1 MRWLSGALLALAV
14 LLLAAAAGIGWLVGT
29 EQGLQ
34 WAAARVPGLHTEG
47 LRGHLAGEVTAETLA
62 FESSAVRLRAEQV
75 SVRAH
80 LAALLGGRLTLQ
92 PLRAQ
97 KIELELRSAGEKPS
111 EPFRLPLQLHIGN
124 ARVDTLIVQGHVIRD
139 LQVEHARFG
148 EDVSLA
154 GSLTYPHEQFPA
166 RAKVDLR
173 GTPERIEARVAGEVA
188 GVAVEGRGE
197 VVPRS
202 AQRLQQ
208 IDARAGPID
217 LARFGA
223 PRTALTLELRGT
235 LSAGG
240 ALAGTLWAHNAASG
254 PVDAD
259 RLPFTRLEARF
270 ITDFSSAR
278 LDSVRATLAGGG
290 TVQGEAT
297 LEPRALHAK
306 LAAAAINLRALHS
319 RLRSSAL
326 HGPLQLSLTP
336 ERQWAR
342 ARLTQAGLGFTAEAV
357 RTGELIEVQELRVLA
372 DAGEVSATGQLALS
386 ARKRFSANLV
396 VKNFN
401 PAALGDY
408 PAGLL
413 TGKFAARGT
422 LEPRAF
428 DLDWDLADSTLYG
441 QTFQSAG
448 SAHITGERVAQ
459 AQGELRLGENRL
471 SARGAYG
478 RPGDAIVLELDAPR
492 LEQFTPLAGGARVRG
507 TLAGALRNPR
517 VALVGEADALTLPGG
532 AEVRNASVKLDG
544 TFDAH
549 VAELSAQA
557 PAYALDITARLR
569 GAYRARGWAGEI
581 AALRNAGAFPLEL
594 SAPAPLRVSAE
605 RIELGRFDARLAE
618 GRVLSREAAWTPQRF
633 ASSGEFSRLPAQ
645 WLVVAAGLGER
656 VNATLLLDGEWEL
669 ARAPQLEGFVRARRV
684 DGDVALTGAQP
695 FSLGVESAALEVR
708 LQNERASARAEART
722 QLARLALQGE
732 LMPALAL
739 EGKIEFA
746 DLGTL
751 TRPYL
756 EAARVDGR
764 LSAELRASGTLSEP
778 RFHGTL
784 AGEALA
790 LELPLY
796 GVRLKDGSLKA
807 TVDGDHLRLESLTAR
822 GGEGR
827 FSASGVLPLAL
838 EGSARV
844 AWRAEKLALL
854 ERSDMRLIASGE
866 GEASYDGKRIGL
878 TGDLRA
884 ERGHFELARDRL
896 PTLGEDVVVLGRRA
910 RTRNERLKLP
920 VALDLRLDLGDNL
933 VVQGY
938 GYDGRVTGLV
948 DLATTT
954 DGELRAFGR
963 VQAVRATF
971 LAYGQRLDVDPGV
984 LIFDGPLDN
993 PTLQITA
1000 WRRNQ
1005 AVEAGVQITGTA
1017 RAPSVNLVSQPPVPE
1032 GERLSWLVLGRPP
1045 SSATQADLGLLQAAA
1060 GALLAGG
1067 ESVPLDRRI
1076 ARRFGL
1082 DELTLRGSAELT
1094 DRVVAVG
1101 KRLSNRLYLSY
1112 EQGIGAVASNLIK
1125 LDYALG
1131 RRWTLRAETGSSS
1144 GGGLFYRYS
1153 WD

>member
-14 LLLAAAAGIGWLVGT
+14 LVLATLAAIGWLVGT

-47 LRGHLAGEVTAETLA
+47 LRGHLAGEVTSERLS
-62 FESSAVRLRAEQV
+62 FESAAVRLRAEHV
-75 SVRAH
+75 SLRAH
-80 LAALLGGRLTLQ
+80 LAAVLGGRLTIE

-97 KIELELRSAGEKPS
+97 RIELELRRGDEARREN
-111 EPFRLPLQLHIGN
+111 FRLPLQLHIGD
-124 ARVDTLIVQGHVIRD
+124 ARVDTLVVQGHLLRD
-139 LQVEHARFG
+139 LHLEHARLG
-148 EDVSLA
+148 ADVSVS
-154 GSLTYPHEQFPA
+154 GSLHYPHEQFPA
-166 RAKVDLR
+166 RANVELR
-173 GTPERIEARVAGEVA
+173 GTLERVEARVAGEVA
-188 GVAVEGRGE
+188 GIAVQGRG
-197 VVPRS
+197 VLVPGS
-202 AQRLQQ
+202 AERLQE
-208 IDARAGPID
+208 IEARAGPID
-217 LARFGA
+217 LAHFGA
-223 PRTALTLELRGT
+223 PRTALNAELKGT

-240 ALAGTLWAHNAASG
+240 ALAGTLWADNAASG
-254 PVDAD
+254 PIDAS

-270 ITDFSSAR
+270 VTDFASAR
-278 LDSVRATLAGGG
+278 LDAVRAALAGGG

-297 LEPRALHAK
+297 LERRALHAK

-319 RLRSSAL
+319 RLRTSAL
-326 HGPLQLSLTP
+326 HGALQLSFTP

-342 ARLTQAGLGFTAEAV
+342 ASLTQAGLGFTAEGV
-357 RTGELIEVQELRVLA
+357 RRDGVIDVQELRALA
-372 DAGEVSATGQLALS
+372 DAGEVSATGQLTLT
-386 ARKRFSANLV
+386 ARKPFSAELD

-413 TGKFAARGT
+413 TGKLAARGT
-422 LEPRAF
+422 LEPREL
-428 DLDWDLADSTLYG
+428 DLHWDLADSTLYG
-441 QTFQSAG
+441 HTFQSAG
-448 SAHITGERVAQ
+448 SAHIAGERVAQ
-459 AQGELRLGENRL
+459 AQGDLRLGDNRL
-471 SARGAYG
+471 TAQGAYG
-478 RPGDAIVLELDAPR
+478 RAGDAIALELDAPR
-492 LEQFTPLAGGARVRG
+492 LEQFTPLTGAARVRG
-507 TLAGALRNPR
+507 TLTGALRHPR
-517 VALVGEADALTLPGG
+517 AALVGEAEALTLPGG
-532 AEVRNASVKLDG
+532 VEVQKVTVKLDG
-544 TFDAH
+544 TLDAH
-549 VAELSAQA
+549 VAHVSAQA
-557 PAYALDITARLR
+557 AAYALDITARLR
-569 GAYRARGWAGEI
+569 GAYRARGWVGEL

-594 SAPAPLRVSAE
+594 SAPAPLQVSAQ
-605 RIELGRFDARLAE
+605 RIELGRFDARLAQ
-618 GRVLSREAAWTPQRF
+618 GRLLVREAAWTRQRF
-633 ASSGEFSRLPAQ
+633 SSSGEFSRLPAQ
-645 WLVVAAGLGER
+645 WLVVAAGLGEKA
-656 VNATLLLDGEWEL
+656 NATLLLDGEWQL
-669 ARAPQLEGFVRARRV
+669 ARAPQLEGFVRARRAG
-684 DGDVALTGAQP
+684 GDVALTGAHS
-695 FSLGVESAALEVR
+695 FALGLESAVLEVR
-708 LQNERASARAEART
+708 LQGERATARAEART
-722 QLARLALQGE
+722 ELARLALQGE
-732 LMPALAL
+732 LIPALAL
-739 EGKIEFA
+739 EGRIEFA
-746 DLGTL
+746 DVGTL

-756 EAARVDGR
+756 ENARIDGR
-764 LSAELRASGTLSEP
+764 LSAELRASGTLREP

-796 GVRLKDGSLKA
+796 GVQLRDGSLRA
-807 TVDGDHLRLESLTAR
+807 TVEGDRLTLESLTAR

-827 FSASGVLPLAL
+827 LSLSGALPLSL
-838 EGSARV
+838 DGTARI

-854 ERSDMRLIASGE
+854 ERSDMRLVASGE
-866 GEASYDGKRIGL
+866 GEASYDGKRIAL

-884 ERGHFELARDRL
+884 ERGHFQFARDQL
-896 PTLGEDVVVLGRRA
+896 PSLGDDVVVLGRPA
-910 RTRNERLKLP
+910 RTRKERLRLP

-938 GYDGRVTGLV
+938 GYDGRVSGLV
-948 DLATTT
+948 DLATTN

-1045 SSATQADLGLLQAAA
+1045 SNATQADLGLLQAAA

-1082 DELTLRGSAELT
+1082 DELTLRGGAELT

-1112 EQGIGAVASNLIK
+1112 EQGIGAVATNLIK

-1144 GGGLFYRYS
+1144 GGGVFYRYS